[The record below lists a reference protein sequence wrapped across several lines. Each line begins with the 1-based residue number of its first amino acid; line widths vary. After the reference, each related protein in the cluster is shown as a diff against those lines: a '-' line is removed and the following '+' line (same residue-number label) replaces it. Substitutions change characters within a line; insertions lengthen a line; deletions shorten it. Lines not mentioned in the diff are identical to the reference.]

1 MTNNTQSSGRKLK
14 IFDLLAFVAL
24 LALGFTVSRS
34 YYLEKQHERQMRA
47 GYLSVASGKSL
58 VNEEPTLRDWLRDP
72 LFFYEIVGMANS
84 SLVVCGFGI
93 FFLQVARSGT
103 AIRALVCQP
112 GGVASLCCVTV
123 VLVHPVPGLVW
134 WTRSVAQRGVFAPHW
149 TYTMSI
155 AEAEVRGAVL
165 AVWLVLFMSKCM
177 RFNWNFF
184 EIVGVV
190 LGFVWILQILALAV
204 RSALH

>member
-1 MTNNTQSSGRKLK
+1 MTNNTPSSGRKLK
-14 IFDLLAFVAL
+14 VFDLLAFVAL
-24 LALGFTVSRS
+24 IAVGFTLSRS

-47 GYLSVASGKSL
+47 SYLSVAIGKSL

-72 LFFYEIVGMANS
+72 LFFYEIMGMANS

-112 GGVASLCCVTV
+112 GGAASLCCVTV
-123 VLVHPVPGLVW
+123 VLEHLPAALVW
-134 WTRSVAQRGVFAPHW
+134 WTSSAARRGVFTPLW
-149 TYTMSI
+149 TSTMSTV
-155 AEAEVRGAVL
+155 EAEVRGAVL
-165 AVWLVLFMSKCM
+165 AVWLVLFISRCM

-190 LGFVWILQILALAV
+190 LGFVWILQILAYAV
-204 RSALH
+204 VNAVH